1 MEQSEKEKMDKFF
14 EELIKNEVEF
24 CEELGLEKNEHG
36 VYIYESSNG
45 NSSMNV
51 PMVLQ
56 HYKEWLIE
64 NRLVKEII

>member
-1 MEQSEKEKMDKFF
+1 MDKAEKEKMNKAF
-14 EELIKNEVEF
+14 EELIKNEVAF
-24 CEELGLEKNEHG
+24 CEELDFEMNEHG

-45 NSSMNV
+45 NSSLNL

-64 NRLVKEII
+64 NKLVKEVR

>member
-1 MEQSEKEKMDKFF
+1 MAKTKEELDKFF

-24 CEELGLEKNEHG
+24 CEELGFEKNEHG
-36 VYIYESSNG
+36 VYIYQSSNG

-64 NRLVKEII
+64 KGLVREL

>member
-1 MEQSEKEKMDKFF
+1 MEKTKEEMNKIF

-24 CEELGLEKNEHG
+24 CEELGCEMNEHG
-36 VYIYESSNG
+36 AYIYESTNG
-45 NSSMNV
+45 NSSLNL

-64 NRLVKEII
+64 NKLVREPR